1 MDSRRIP
8 FQIITFSVYI
18 AVQVLFIR
26 NLVLFDTAFCF
37 VYVAFLLLIP
47 FETGPLIFM
56 VLAFLTGIVIDI
68 FYDSL
73 GIHSAACVLLAFI
86 RPYWIKLLTPRG
98 GYEQSSQLSLKVM
111 GLEWFSTYGFS
122 LIFLHHLTLFFL
134 EAGSFQWFF
143 FTLSKAFFS
152 AIFSFSMVVI
162 FQYMA
167 HVRRRF

>member
-1 MDSRRIP
+1 MDSRNIP
-8 FQIITFSVYI
+8 FQIVTFIVYV
-18 AVQVLFIR
+18 AFQVLFIR

-47 FETGPLIFM
+47 FETGPLILM
-56 VLAFLTGIVIDI
+56 VLAFLTGTFIDI

-86 RPYWIKLLTPRG
+86 RPYWINLLTPRG
-98 GYEQSSQLSLKVM
+98 GYEQGSQLSLKAM

-122 LIFLHHLTLFFL
+122 LIFLHHLALFFL
-134 EAGSFQWFF
+134 EAGGFQWFF

-152 AIFSFSMVVI
+152 SIFTFTMVVI

-167 HVRRRF
+167 YGRKRL